1 MPNGP
6 PQRRMEA
13 AGSWPCQPAGYG
25 TAGNGGLVMTP
36 YHIVFIQK
44 YAIRSIIT
52 IIAFTPT
59 VAEYGQAN
67 VATIVDRVTRYTVIF
82 RNNDRWKGP
91 FIALYQ
97 IIHNL
102 MSQAAKPINVTLATH
117 IPIK

>member
-1 MPNGP
+1 M
-6 PQRRMEA
+6 
-13 AGSWPCQPAGYG
+13 
-25 TAGNGGLVMTP
+25 
-36 YHIVFIQK
+36 
-44 YAIRSIIT
+44 
-52 IIAFTPT
+52 
-59 VAEYGQAN
+59 
-67 VATIVDRVTRYTVIF
+67 ATIVDRVTRYTVIF